1 MKKILKY
8 IFILAAIAGLSSC
21 LDDENNYDYKELND
35 LDGEITGMKK
45 EYSLSYAEELTITPS
60 FKFTIDKENPDVSYE
75 WRLDGN
81 LLVDEVKSSCSFR
94 FERGGVHEVTYS
106 VVDNKSGV
114 KFSKSCSI

>member
-45 EYSLSYAEELTITPS
+45 EYSLSVLTVKPFCHKMII
-60 FKFTIDKENPDVSYE
+60 FTYLI
-75 WRLDGN
+75 
-81 LLVDEVKSSCSFR
+81 
-94 FERGGVHEVTYS
+94 
-106 VVDNKSGV
+106 
-114 KFSKSCSI
+114 